1 MFKRGK
7 WQIEIDEKK
16 TKEYY
21 ASLPV
26 KQNQS
31 SRNFRKNIELFT
43 EEEQTFFD
51 TFCIDLSKL
60 DIEGSLT
67 LSPVLKKKREWECYA
82 DIFYY
87 GKVISAPSEEDMI
100 TIEDVAENGIDIL
113 DERDDLVV
121 TVGRFEFEIQNP
133 EDWEAGDDW
142 PEGALY
148 ISMSSVGQL
157 EWLLDEKCEDV
168 YKEDIPVLFEIKWG
182 LHRLFIGKREE
193 KKEKLKLT
201 ETLINYFDKLGI
213 RLTPMSHKQMLEYKN
228 EWVSNY
234 TDNPKIAQEALPSK
248 KMHNLLW
255 HVFSFEEGK
264 AIEGDE
270 AQLAFDNTDKKSA
283 IIYFDD
289 VDTAFTADN
298 IGDLNSTE
306 IEQMCA
312 DDDIDMGN
320 IDIVITADD
329 FSWTYCR
336 THEMGWFGPYF
347 YKKSK

>member
-7 WQIEIDEKK
+7 WEIEIDEEK

-31 SRNFRKNIELFT
+31 SRNFRKCIELFT
-43 EEEQTFFD
+43 DEERAFFD
-51 TFCIDLSKL
+51 AFCIDLTKL

-67 LSPVLKKKREWECYA
+67 LSPILKKKREWDCNA
-82 DIFYY
+82 DFFYY

-100 TIEDVAENGIDIL
+100 TIEDVTENGLDIL
-113 DERDDLVV
+113 DERDDSVV

-148 ISMSSVGQL
+148 ISMSSVGEL
-157 EWLLDEKCEDV
+157 EWLLEEKCEDV

-182 LHRLFIGKREE
+182 LHRLFIGTREE

-201 ETLINYFDKLGI
+201 ETLINYFDNLGI
-213 RLTPMSHKQMLEYKN
+213 HLTPMSHKHMLEYKKL
-228 EWVSNY
+228 WVSNY
-234 TDNPKIAQEALPSK
+234 TDNPEIAKAALPSK
-248 KMHNLLW
+248 KTHNLLW

-264 AIEGDE
+264 AIDGDE
-270 AQLAFDNTDKKSA
+270 AQAAFDNTDKKCA
-283 IIYFDD
+283 VIYIDD
-289 VDTAFTADN
+289 IDTAFTADN
-298 IGDLNSTE
+298 ISTLNSIE
-306 IEQMCA
+306 IEHMCTNE
-312 DDDIDMGN
+312 DIDLKYM
-320 IDIVITADD
+320 
-329 FSWTYCR
+329 
-336 THEMGWFGPYF
+336 
-347 YKKSK
+347 

>member
-7 WQIEIDEKK
+7 WEIEIDEEK

-31 SRNFRKNIELFT
+31 SRNFRKCSELFT
-43 EEEQTFFD
+43 DEERAFFD
-51 TFCIDLSKL
+51 TFCIDLTKL
-60 DIEGSLT
+60 DIESSLT
-67 LSPVLKKKREWECYA
+67 LSPVLKKKREWACNA

-87 GKVISAPSEEDMI
+87 GKVLSAPSIEDMI

-113 DERDDLVV
+113 DERDDLII

-148 ISMSSVGQL
+148 ISMSSVGEL
-157 EWLLDEKCEDV
+157 EWLLDEKCEDID
-168 YKEDIPVLFEIKWG
+168 KEEIPILSEIKWG
-182 LHRLFIGKREE
+182 FHRLFVGRREE
-193 KKEKLKLT
+193 KKEKLRLT
-201 ETLINYFDKLGI
+201 ETFIDYFEGLGI
-213 RLTPMSHKQMLEYKN
+213 CLTQMPHKQMHEYKK

-248 KMHNLLW
+248 KTHNLLW

-289 VDTAFTADN
+289 IDTAFTADN
-298 IGDLNSTE
+298 IESLTSE
-306 IEQMCA
+306 IIDKMSS
-312 DDDIDMGN
+312 DDEVDFGF

-329 FSWTYCR
+329 FSWTYCI
-336 THEMGWFGPYF
+336 THERDWFGPYF
-347 YKKSK
+347 YKKPK